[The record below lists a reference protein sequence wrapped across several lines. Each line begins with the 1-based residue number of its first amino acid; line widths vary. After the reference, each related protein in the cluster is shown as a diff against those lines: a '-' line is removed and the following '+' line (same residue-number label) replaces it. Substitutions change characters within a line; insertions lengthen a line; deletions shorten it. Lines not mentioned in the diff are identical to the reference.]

1 MRKIR
6 VVHHGVAH
14 DHSPMTMECA
24 KAHPDVFEI
33 VGIVEPDEAM
43 WQEYG
48 SNEAYAG
55 VPRMTEE
62 ELFARD
68 DIDAVFVEGHELRSV
83 SDAQK
88 CIDHGLHVH
97 LDKPGGVDLAAFE
110 RLLNSA
116 EEKGLTLQMAY
127 MYRWNPAMKYAIDAV
142 KSGRLGTITA
152 IDGTFSMLH
161 DEKKRRWLGQFPG
174 GMMFYIGCHVV
185 DMIMLLNGMPTAVH
199 AYNRSSGFEND
210 GSMDNGF
217 AVLDYPNGVC
227 TVRANATEVNGYAR
241 RQLMIAGTN
250 GSILIQPLECPT
262 LVRETMYGDGPMNN
276 KGSDQSRS
284 VFPGYLIGRYDD
296 MMLEFAAC
304 VRGEM
309 KNPYTKEYELALQKV
324 VMQTCGMDV

>member
-6 VVHHGVAH
+6 VVHYGVAH
-14 DHSPMTMECA
+14 DHSSFTMGCA
-24 KAHPDVFEI
+24 KAHPDVFQI

-43 WQEYG
+43 WEEFG
-48 SNEAYAG
+48 AHPVYAG

-62 ELFARD
+62 ELFSRK

-97 LDKPGGVDLAAFE
+97 LDKPGGVDLDAFA
-110 RLLNSA
+110 RLLSSA
-116 EEKGLTLQMAY
+116 EERGLTLQMGY
-127 MYRWNPAMKYAIDAV
+127 MYRWNPAMKYAMKAV
-142 KSGRLGTITA
+142 KSGKLGTITA

-174 GMMFYIGCHVV
+174 GMMFYIGCHVI
-185 DMIMLLNGMPTAVH
+185 DMILLLNGLPTAVH
-199 AYNRSSGFEND
+199 AYNRSSGFDNE
-210 GSMDNGF
+210 GSMDNSF
-217 AVLDYPNGVC
+217 AVLDYPHGVC
-227 TVRANATEVNGYAR
+227 TVRSNATEVNGYAR
-241 RQLMIAGTN
+241 RQLMIAGTG

-262 LVRETMYGDGPMNN
+262 LVRETLYGDGPMQN
-276 KGSDQSRS
+276 KGADQSQS
-284 VFPGYLIGRYDD
+284 VFPGYLTGRYDD

-309 KNPYTKEYELALQKV
+309 KNPYSKEYELALQKV
-324 VMQTCGMDV
+324 IMQSCGMEV